1 MSRDD
6 ALALARLEGLDLVEV
21 AANAQ
26 PPVARICDWGREA
39 FLKSVSRE
47 QVERRQRVR
56 TKLDTPK
63 ELVFTPRIADHD
75 LATKLRQMGK
85 WMSSG
90 QRVAVVVRFRRN
102 EEEAAEQAAAYL
114 SARLVGEN
122 PGAEAG
128 GAVKGPRSVMVVVR
142 PPAGV
147 TAAAAA
153 AAAVSGAGAGKKGKG
168 DKDGG
173 GGSGEDEEEDEDED
187 DDEEEQPK
195 A

>member
-56 TKLDTPK
+56 AKLDTPK

-122 PGAEAG
+122 PGSEAG
-128 GAVKGPRSVMVVVR
+128 SAVKGPRSVMVVVR

-153 AAAVSGAGAGKKGKG
+153 AAAVSGGCGAGGRKGK
-168 DKDGG
+168 KDDSGG
-173 GGSGEDEEEDEDED
+173 GGSGEDED
-187 DDEEEQPK
+187 DDEVEEQPK